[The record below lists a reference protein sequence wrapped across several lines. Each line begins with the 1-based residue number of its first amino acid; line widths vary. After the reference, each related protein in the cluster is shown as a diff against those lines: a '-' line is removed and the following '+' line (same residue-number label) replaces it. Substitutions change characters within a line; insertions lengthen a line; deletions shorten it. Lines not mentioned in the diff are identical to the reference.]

1 MTLGHEVESGGD
13 LLRELDK
20 EQSIWTENSVLIYM
34 PGADLNETTLR
45 CQGKVAPRPGRNVLV
60 GDQEIAISRVNRNR
74 FE

>member
-1 MTLGHEVESGGD
+1 MGHEVESGGD

-34 PGADLNETTLR
+34 PGADLNETTLG